1 MTTENKEVEAAKEF
15 VGARQT
21 AYRLTFEE
29 KQPANVDVLI
39 DLARFCRANESTAA
53 FDKRGAYDTHNSAR
67 LDGRREVFLRIMQHL
82 GLTADQAF
90 ELYSGRQWRK

>member
-1 MTTENKEVEAAKEF
+1 MTAESETAAAKEF
-15 VGARQT
+15 VRERQV
-21 AYRLTFEE
+21 AYRLTFEAE
-29 KQPANVDVLI
+29 QPANMDVLI

-53 FDKRGAYDTHNSAR
+53 FDRHGAYDTHASAR

-90 ELYSGRQWRK
+90 ELYSGRSWRK

>member
-1 MTTENKEVEAAKEF
+1 MTTESKATEEAKEF
-15 VGARQT
+15 VTQRQA

-29 KQPANVDVLI
+29 NQPANVDVLI
-39 DLARFCRANESTAA
+39 DLGRFCRANESTAA
-53 FDKRGAYDTHNSAR
+53 FDRRGAYDTHNSAR

-90 ELYSGRQWRK
+90 ELYSGRSWRK